1 MSDPRLA
8 AYEVEPLA
16 RNIRDATIFRAVDMF
31 VKRPNLIFLISG
43 IEVDLHGHLI
53 QAKRNHYEHILRSA
67 PRHAGFPGISP
78 REEEVKQY
86 CTT

>member
-8 AYEVEPLA
+8 AYEVELLA

-31 VKRPNLIFLISG
+31 VKRPNLISG

-53 QAKRNHYEHILRSA
+53 QAKRNYYEHILRSA
-67 PRHAGFPGISP
+67 PCLGSA
-78 REEEVKQY
+78 
-86 CTT
+86 